1 MKKMDD
7 KRGILIVFSGPS
19 GCGKDTVLK
28 ILKENNDNI
37 KVSISMT
44 TREVREEEVDGR
56 DYYFVSEEYF
66 VKKIADG
73 EMLEYAQ
80 YADHYYGT
88 PKAPVDEMLREGID
102 VVLEID
108 VQGAEKIRKIYPDA
122 VTVFLMPPSM
132 KALEDRLRNRGT
144 EDEETLMHR
153 LFIAEQEIRRANE
166 FQYIVINDNL
176 AEAVF
181 DFETVVRAEKMKY
194 SRNKNIISE
203 VINNV

>member
-1 MKKMDD
+1 MDD

-44 TREVREEEVDGR
+44 TREVREKEVDGR

-181 DFETVVRAEKMKY
+181 DFETVVRAEKMKF

>member
-56 DYYFVSEEYF
+56 DYYFVTEEYF

-181 DFETVVRAEKMKY
+181 DFETVVRAEKMKF

>member
-1 MKKMDD
+1 MDD

-88 PKAPVDEMLREGID
+88 PTAPVDEMLREGID

>member
-1 MKKMDD
+1 MDD

-181 DFETVVRAEKMKY
+181 DFETVVRAEKMKF

>member
-88 PKAPVDEMLREGID
+88 PTAPVDEMLREGID

>member
-1 MKKMDD
+1 MDD

-56 DYYFVSEEYF
+56 DYYFVTEEYF

>member
-1 MKKMDD
+1 MDD

-194 SRNKNIISE
+194 SRNKNRFR
-203 VINNV
+203 

>member
-1 MKKMDD
+1 MDD

>member
-1 MKKMDD
+1 MDD

-56 DYYFVSEEYF
+56 DYYFVTEEYF

-181 DFETVVRAEKMKY
+181 DFETVVRAEKMKF

>member
-181 DFETVVRAEKMKY
+181 DFETVVRAEKMKF